1 MISYFKHLQW
11 WKYLAIALM
20 LFTIIAGFLLPVPE
34 LAILNETIRNQY
46 FHVPMWF
53 GMIIMQFAALILSMR
68 YLMTYNMKFD
78 RWASEL
84 TMSGLLFGGLGL
96 TTGMI
101 WANYTWGEPWSGDPK
116 QNLSLISLLIYAAYF
131 VLRGAIPDLDRK
143 ARVAAVFNIFAY
155 VASIALIIVLPR
167 MVDSLHPG
175 SGGNPGFSNYDL
187 DDTMKMVFYPSVIA
201 WTLMGLWMAELGV
214 RYKKVKEK
222 KYLNSEL

>member
-1 MISYFKHLQW
+1 MLSHFKHLQW
-11 WKYLAIALM
+11 WKYLAIILM
-20 LFTIIAGFLLPVPE
+20 LFTIIAGMILPVPR

-53 GMIIMQFAALILSMR
+53 GMIIMQFAALVLSMR

-84 TMSGLLFGGLGL
+84 TLSGLLFGVLGL

-116 QNLSLISLLIYAAYF
+116 QNLALISQLIYAAYF
-131 VLRGAIPDLDRK
+131 ILRGAIPDIDRS
-143 ARVAAVFNIFAY
+143 ARVSAVFNIFAY
-155 VASIALIIVLPR
+155 VASIALIMILPR

-187 DDTMKMVFYPSVIA
+187 DNTMKMVFYPSVIA
-201 WTLMGLWMAELGV
+201 WTLVGLWLAELGV
-214 RYKKVKEK
+214 RLKKVKEK
-222 KYLNSEL
+222 KYMNSET

>member
-1 MISYFKHLQW
+1 MLGHLKHLKW
-11 WKYLAIALM
+11 WKYVAIFLM
-20 LFTIIAGFLLPVPE
+20 LYTIIAGFILPVPR

-53 GMIIMQFAALILSMR
+53 GMIIVQLAALVLSMM
-68 YLMTYNMKFD
+68 YLATFKMKYD
-78 RWASEL
+78 RWAAEL
-84 TMSGLLFGGLGL
+84 TKAGLLYGILGL

-116 QNLSLISLLIYAAYF
+116 QNLALISQLIYAAYF
-131 VLRGAIPDLDRK
+131 VLRGAIPDMDRR

-155 VASIALIIVLPR
+155 VASIALIMVLPR

-187 DDTMKMVFYPSVIA
+187 DNTMKMVFYAAVPA
-201 WTLMGLWMAELGV
+201 WTLMGVWMSELGV
-214 RYKKVKEK
+214 RLRIIKEK
-222 KYLNSEL
+222 KYTSTEL